1 MNKDQT
7 ACVTLLLP
15 DGIELHGE
23 TRAQQVFYYKD
34 VEKSNA

>member
-1 MNKDQT
+1 MNKDQI

-23 TRAQQVFYYKD
+23 TGAQQVFSCKD
-34 VEKSNA
+34 VEKSKA